1 MDKHLMLELAKELNL
16 IIFIALKI
24 NLQLTQDYYLKRAED
39 DNTFPVA
46 KESRL
51 FCRIKRI

>member
-1 MDKHLMLELAKELNL
+1 MLELAEELNL

>member
-24 NLQLTQDYYLKRAED
+24 NLTQDYYLKRAED